1 MRWQYTTKTS
11 RCPRA
16 RGVRSIRPPYP
27 FSPLFRPPSVPF
39 WWRRRNLQGQDGR
52 RHLGLPGLQVLDEVV
67 GGFFFDSASCAYLI
81 NSSSR
86 SAVTLKSRHFDTCEE
101 LAARALR
108 TRFFCSRS
116 SFRPHCWPLSA
127 WSNPRAPNWAR
138 LAACS
143 VPGTRP
149 RCAHRTCLCLWGG
162 GGVLSRHARAVRC
175 ELLHPSTSAGPHVRF
190 GQPKRTENGVN
201 GAIAKR
207 PNN

>member
-1 MRWQYTTKTS
+1 VSTGTRSAKYPS
-11 RCPRA
+11 ALSVFLRCFVLRL
-16 RGVRSIRPPYP
+16 R
-27 FSPLFRPPSVPF
+27 LF
-39 WWRRRNLQGQDGR
+39 WWRRRHLQGHDGR
-52 RHLGLPGLQVLDEVV
+52 RHLGLSGLQVLDEVV

-162 GGVLSRHARAVRC
+162 GGCCPAMRARYAASFSIRV
-175 ELLHPSTSAGPHVRF
+175 PPAGPHVRF